1 MHDPSSIVHR
11 PGPAP
16 NQEGTQM
23 ANTPTAG
30 HKRPLRKVVVVF
42 KTHFDLGF
50 TDLPDRVMEQYTG
63 PMFRAVMDVMDATAS
78 EPPDLRYRWV
88 LPAWPMKQ
96 FLHGP
101 AVPAETR
108 AQARAL
114 VEDGRL
120 RWHAW
125 PFTTHTAFCGLE
137 DLVRG
142 LHVSRSLSEEFGIW
156 PSGAKQTDVPG
167 H

>member
-1 MHDPSSIVHR
+1 
-11 PGPAP
+11 
-16 NQEGTQM
+16 M

-96 FLHGP
+96 FLQGP
-101 AVPAETR
+101 DVPAETR
-108 AQARAL
+108 ARARAL
-114 VEDGRL
+114 VEEGRL
-120 RWHAW
+120 RWRTRENTYLAA
-125 PFTTHTAFCGLE
+125 HTSGCKTIGVRPGREAKPSLRGCLAYPAFWRTGRRPG
-137 DLVRG
+137 RG
-142 LHVSRSLSEEFGIW
+142 PSR
-156 PSGAKQTDVPG
+156 PRN
-167 H
+167 